1 MTRIMRWKCTEL
13 AAMLVVA
20 GGIVASSATGA
31 LQNTEPEQRV
41 ALDRWSEQVWKT
53 ADGGSETELLASLE
67 KFANTDVEGQE
78 WILQAIERLEANI
91 AKREEQRQ
99 EQIAETGEELDGF
112 MEKGDDPIALSE
124 ALRVANGL
132 ELLTP
137 NRDAFFAQPRIS
149 ELVER
154 AERVARQAVADK
166 NWLMASEL
174 FARLDLLYENQ
185 EKYKAEREQIDR
197 RLIMIRMYNPEKFW
211 KMRNARRV
219 AGGDEGFAE
228 YNPIGDSWEEK
239 LASVRLQTVLQAI
252 SRTYNHVDGVP
263 MKNVL
268 LDGLEAVRT
277 LVNTPELADTFAKL
291 DDDAARGEFLAALD
305 EIVTRIENKK
315 GLVTRSDA
323 YRAAED
329 LLRADAKTVQIPAS
343 VIAHE
348 FGNGAMSALDP
359 YSAIIWPDELAR
371 FERSTRGEFVGVG
384 ISIQLDEA
392 MNIKVVT
399 PLEGSPAQRAG
410 VRAGD
415 LIKGVDGKSTL
426 GFTLDQAVD
435 VITGPRGTDVKL
447 TMDRPIED
455 GEYETLDFPLTR
467 QVIDLPSVK
476 GWEKV
481 GAGDGDWN
489 WFVDEKAGIG
499 YIRLTGFSEKSTAEF
514 DRAVRAMKKQGLNGL
529 VLDLRF
535 NPGGLLDQAVS
546 IASRFIDSGM
556 IVRTEDANGRTR
568 DKQLARSVPGKVN
581 LSDIPVIVLINEGS
595 ASASEIVSGA
605 IQAHAEEGKIRA
617 LIVGYRS
624 FGKGSVQ
631 NVFPIPGDNTTY
643 MKLTT
648 QYYKL
653 RTNHMIHRRPGAT
666 EFGISPDL
674 AIEMLP
680 QQSMDALILRRD
692 ADVLPLDENG
702 KIIAD
707 AERPDPD
714 KLLNDGIDLQ
724 LEVAV
729 VLLDSQI
736 VDESVAE
743 VTRGGS

>member
-1 MTRIMRWKCTEL
+1 MTRIMRWKWNDL
-13 AAMLVVA
+13 AAMALLA
-20 GGIVASSATGA
+20 GGLLASTSTGSI
-31 LQNTEPEQRV
+31 LTGEPEQKV
-41 ALDRWSEQVWKT
+41 DLDQWSKQVWQT
-53 ADGGSETELLASLE
+53 ADGGSESEFLASLE
-67 KFANTDVEGQE
+67 KIEHMDVEGEQWLE
-78 WILQAIERLEANI
+78 QAVEQLEANV
-91 AKREEQRQ
+91 AKREQQRQ
-99 EQIAETGEELDGF
+99 EQITKAGEELDGF
-112 MEKGDDPIALSE
+112 LEKGDDPIALSE

-132 ELLTP
+132 ELLMP

-149 ELVER
+149 NLVAS
-154 AERVARQAVADK
+154 AERVARQAVADE

-211 KMRNARRV
+211 EMRNERRI

-239 LASVRLQTVLQAI
+239 LADVRLQTVLQAI
-252 SRTYNHVDGVP
+252 SRTFNHVDGIP

-268 LDGLEAVRT
+268 LDGLSAVET
-277 LVNTPELADTFAKL
+277 LVKTPELAETFPSLADDTSRQGFL
-291 DDDAARGEFLAALD
+291 DALS
-305 EIVTRIENKK
+305 EIKGKIENKE

-323 YRAAED
+323 YQAAED
-329 LLRADAKTVQIPAS
+329 MLRADAKTVRIPAS
-343 VIAHE
+343 VLAHE

-392 MNIKVVT
+392 QNIKVVT

-415 LIKGVDGKSTL
+415 LIKGVNGKSTL

-435 VITGPRGTDVKL
+435 VITGPRGTKVEL
-447 TMDRPIED
+447 TMDRPTED
-455 GEYETLDFPLTR
+455 GEFETIEFPMVR

-476 GWEKV
+476 GWKKV
-481 GAGDGDWN
+481 GAGDADWN

-514 DRAVRAMKKQGLNGL
+514 DRAIRAMKEQGLNGL
-529 VLDLRF
+529 VFDLRF
-535 NPGGLLDQAVS
+535 NPGGLLDQAVK

-568 DKQLARSVPGKVN
+568 DKQMARVVPDKVD
-581 LSDIPVIVLINEGS
+581 LSGIPVVVLVNEGS

-617 LIVGYRS
+617 IILGHRS

-631 NVFPIPGDNTTY
+631 NVFPIPGDNSTL

-653 RTNHMIHRRPGAT
+653 RTNHIIHRRPNAT
-666 EFGISPDL
+666 EFGITPDL

-680 QQSMDALILRRD
+680 QQSLDALVLRRD
-692 ADVLPLDENG
+692 ADVMPMDENG
-702 KIIAD
+702 KIMVD

-714 KLLNDGIDLQ
+714 KLITDGIDLQ
-724 LEVAV
+724 LEAAV
-729 VLLDSQI
+729 VLLDSQV

-743 VTRGGS
+743 VSSGGD

>member
-1 MTRIMRWKCTEL
+1 MTRFMRWKCSEL
-13 AAMLVVA
+13 AAMVVVA
-20 GGIVASSATGA
+20 GSLMVSTATGA
-31 LQNTEPEQRV
+31 VLSVDSDEQ
-41 ALDRWSEQVWKT
+41 LDLKQWSEEVWQA

-67 KFANTDVEGQE
+67 KILNSQTEGDE
-78 WILQAIERLEANI
+78 WIKEAIAKLEVNI
-91 AKREEQRQ
+91 AKREQQRQ
-99 EQIAETGEELDGF
+99 EQIAETGEELDEF
-112 MEKGDDPIALSE
+112 MAKGDDPIAISE

-132 ELLTP
+132 ELLMP
-137 NRDAFFAQPRIS
+137 SRDAFFAQPRIS
-149 ELVER
+149 ELVSR
-154 AERVARQAVADK
+154 AERVARQEVADK

-185 EKYKAEREQIDR
+185 EKYKAEREEIDR
-197 RLIMIRMYNPEKFW
+197 RLVMIRLYNPEKFW
-211 KMRNARRV
+211 EMRNARRI

-239 LASVRLQTVLQAI
+239 LADVRLQTVLQAI

-263 MKNVL
+263 MKEVL
-268 LDGLEAVRT
+268 LGGLSAIET
-277 LVNTPELADTFAKL
+277 LVNTPELADSFPKL
-291 DDDAARGEFLAALD
+291 ADDGARQAFLDAVGEIKS
-305 EIVTRIENKK
+305 EIENKK

-323 YRAAED
+323 FRAAED
-329 LLRADAKTVQIPAS
+329 LLRADARTVRIPAS

-410 VRAGD
+410 IRAGD

-435 VITGPRGTDVKL
+435 VITGPRGTKVKL
-447 TMDRPIED
+447 TMERPTDD
-455 GEYETLDFPLTR
+455 GEFETIDFPLIR

-481 GAGDGDWN
+481 GAGDADWN
-489 WFVDEKAGIG
+489 WFVDEEAGIG

-514 DRAVRAMKKQGLNGL
+514 DRAVRAMRKQGLNGL

-535 NPGGLLDQAVS
+535 NPGGLLDQAVK
-546 IASRFIDSGM
+546 IASRFIDSGL
-556 IVRTEDANGRTR
+556 IVRTEDGNGRTR
-568 DKQLARSVPGKVN
+568 DKQLARVVPAKVN
-581 LSDIPVIVLINEGS
+581 LSDIPVVVLINEGS

-617 LIVGYRS
+617 LIVGHRS

-631 NVFPIPGDNTTY
+631 NVFPIPGDNSTL

-653 RTNHMIHRRPGAT
+653 RTNHMIHRLPGAT
-666 EFGISPDL
+666 EYGISPDL

-702 KIIAD
+702 EIIVD

-714 KLLNDGIDLQ
+714 KLLTDGIDLQ

-729 VLLDSQI
+729 VLLDSQV
-736 VDESVAE
+736 VDDAVTK
-743 VTRGGS
+743 VTRGGG